1 MWRATRGGER
11 PDHGIGVAIGR
22 DPVTWPPSLGA
33 PLSSFDDSP
42 EPGGGRAGGCL
53 VQIVTHGVALVLG
66 AVLGVVGAQVV
77 EYMRDPET
85 LSRPEGALSRAE
97 LIAKLDDAERKY
109 SELLA
114 ETAKKEEA
122 ARSELEAASKKV
134 VDLEG
139 AVSSKGEEIAVLELK
154 VKKAKGQSAALK
166 KELEAKQAELAELT
180 VQLEEARVE
189 QERLRG
195 ELSESQ
201 EETRVAREETRV
213 SRGET
218 TDARWQ
224 SFRSDVILAVC
235 EKGNRKKL
243 AECRDE
249 VSGMLD
255 SKRAA
260 RFKQCVGS
268 RQSQPRL
275 VRVDDKEKDPQ
286 LPRWSEWLDQ
296 ESKFTENKYYIVFC
310 DPTLPEATVGGPD
323 EELDEF

>member
-1 MWRATRGGER
+1 M
-11 PDHGIGVAIGR
+11 
-22 DPVTWPPSLGA
+22 
-33 PLSSFDDSP
+33 SSFEEPPDSA
-42 EPGGGRAGGCL
+42 GRAGGCL

-85 LSRPEGALSRAE
+85 QSRPEGALSRAE

-109 SELLA
+109 AELLA
-114 ETAKKEEA
+114 EAAKKDEQ
-122 ARSELEAASKKV
+122 ARSELEAASQKV

-139 AVSSKGEEIAVLELK
+139 AVSSKAEEVSMLELK

-166 KELEAKQAELAELT
+166 KELEAKQAELTELQ
-180 VQLEEARVE
+180 VQLDEAREEAS
-189 QERLRG
+189 RLR
-195 ELSESQ
+195 EDLSVSQ
-201 EETRVAREETRV
+201 EETRSAREETRV

-224 SFRSDVILAVC
+224 AFRGDVVLAVC

-243 AECRDE
+243 SECRED
-249 VSGMLD
+249 VGAMLD

-286 LPRWSEWLDQ
+286 LPKWSEWLDQ
-296 ESKFTENKYYIVFC
+296 ESKFTENKFYIVFC

-323 EELDEF
+323 EEPDDEF